1 MRALLLLLQDQ
12 RRKER
17 DAKLDKDAKERRAQL
32 NNMVKL
38 TSWRRALVVVELAP
52 PR

>member
-17 DAKLDKDAKERRAQL
+17 DAKLDKHAKERRAQL

-38 TSWRRALVVVELAP
+38 SSWRRALVVVELAP